1 MTNKLSPSM
10 MCCDFFNLAEQ
21 VRAFE
26 NCGIELLHIDIMD
39 GSFVPNFALGTDYV
53 KQLKKNT
60 SIPMDIHFMVDNPER
75 HLDAFPIGEGDYVSI
90 HYETTRH
97 LQRTLAMVKAKGA
110 KVLLALNPSTPVEM
124 ATDVLDDI
132 DGLLIMSVNPGFAGQ
147 KMVPHAIEKIKRARA
162 FLDAN
167 GREDA
172 EIQVDGN
179 VSIPNA
185 KMMLGAGANI
195 FVLGTSAVFGKD
207 PIEDNVA
214 KFRNEVFGIK

>member
-1 MTNKLSPSM
+1 
-10 MCCDFFNLAEQ
+10 MCCDFFKLPEQ
-21 VRAFE
+21 IKAFE
-26 NCGIELLHIDIMD
+26 KCGIDLLHIDIMD

-60 SIPMDIHFMVDNPER
+60 KIPMDIHLMVDNPER
-75 HLDAFPIGEGDYVSI
+75 HIDSLPIGEGDYVSI

-97 LQRTLAMVKAKGA
+97 LQRTLSMVKAKGA

-162 FLDAN
+162 FLDEN
-167 GREDA
+167 GRKDA

-185 KMMLGAGANI
+185 KMMLEAGADI
-195 FVLGTSAVFGKD
+195 FVLGTSAVFGAD
-207 PIEDNVA
+207 PIEENVA
-214 KFRNEVFGIK
+214 KFRKEVFGIS